1 MSGPTIVFDLDG
13 ALIDTA
19 PDLVATPNI
28 ILTREGLSLLAYEA
42 TRNLVGGGAKAMIAR
57 GLEAEGRSVR
67 RRGSKNCLRIS
78 SRIGARTSRNTS
90 TLFPGVTDALDAFS
104 ER

>member
-28 ILTREGLSLLAYEA
+28 ILTREGSPRAYEA
-42 TRNLVGGGAKAMIAR
+42 ARNLIGGGAKAMIA
-57 GLEAEGRSVR
+57 
-67 RRGSKNCLRIS
+67 
-78 SRIGARTSRNTS
+78 
-90 TLFPGVTDALDAFS
+90 
-104 ER
+104 